1 MDNQIILQASKSIE
15 AIEQELQN
23 NSQRTSISIQIQH
36 IRQRSKKYLDLLA
49 GHLKI
54 QKHYQD
60 VQITIAKNTLISD
73 EGFQMLSQCLKCLKK
88 VQILKLFLGESCQ
101 VGSQGL
107 IYLSQAISNLN
118 QLSDL
123 AIILDSYNYVR
134 NDGLI
139 SLASIFSKLP
149 NLVKLQIKI
158 GQSNRYDDLG
168 ISVICKNLQLIKQ
181 LQILKFEI
189 DGSRISKVGAQVIA
203 ETLEQLTN
211 LENLDFMIEARL
223 GKVERTK
230 DLAIA
235 LGKLVNLKV
244 LKFSII
250 QENRIC
256 SEASIEL
263 CNSLKKLQK
272 LESFLIKGFQHF
284 QDKQTTICY
293 TEIFEQIPQLK
304 YMNLEIDCPQLQ
316 GAYTAVCLANCL
328 KNLTNLT
335 DFDMSLC
342 NDSNIS
348 DEGFSALSQAVKNMR
363 NLKKLAISIDGY
375 NKIGNTGAFSLGEA
389 LGELKQLESIKLFL
403 GNQNEISSEGAR
415 AIAGGIQKMLN
426 LINLDVRINRSK
438 QINLI
443 EITSFGQIL
452 SQLSNLEVLEYCFC
466 SSITNLGAQAFAQG
480 IRNLKKLKKLQLNFS
495 IADNFT
501 EENQVTIFES
511 FKYLTNLTCLNLQFF
526 NFFEGNKID
535 TWYLSSALPFLK
547 NLIEL
552 HLDLHINNNNH
563 NNQNFIQFGKYLGY
577 LTKITILDLNIIAS
591 PDQNENKLYIK
602 QIMRGIKNLTQIQNL
617 QLKIN
622 SNYLENYLGEQIQQ
636 QIFDETFQSLINLK
650 KLVLYL
656 KSPKLVMLIANS
668 LKYLQ
673 RLEFLHFNY
682 ILDSNYHSHKELKCL
697 GKGLCYL
704 TNLYEISLNIYLLPI
719 KPKSPK
725 FDFRRQNE
733 SYCALSSYIQERY
746 NMNFDKVVSGIKSI
760 KNLEKI
766 QTNIRNTD
774 SQLMNA
780 LGCINTFENVQNID
794 LTLGEDSISEKEIQ
808 IQYSEIISDDEI
820 QVKNQQNLNYLSLT
834 QLSISIKK
842 MNGLQIN
849 KLENFLSAIS
859 RYKNINTFSLI
870 VQDSFLFT
878 FQKFSLMC
886 ASLSNLSYLRD
897 LTLSFQENNEIGS
910 KSAQCL
916 ANAFKSLPELE
927 LLSLQIANLN
937 YIYDEGAYYL
947 SKGIKSLINLRQFKF
962 QLGGCNIQKQ
972 GAIYIGECLQCLI
985 NLRILFLEIEKDE
998 ICSEGAISI
1007 GNAIRYLTHLT
1018 ELKIQIGESNKIY
1031 KVGACAF
1038 ANGMQY
1044 LSNLKTLNLVIN
1056 HSNYIESFGVSV
1068 ICEALRKMNCLQVLN
1083 MDFGHNNMIMS
1094 SNIQEIS
1101 YVIKSLNLIKSFS
1114 IIISVSNFTSN
1125 YCNEVVDMIKL
1136 IDPISIIFNF
1146 EINQSKIHHEI
1157 SPNKQFQNKNLKII
1171 THFEDSEYIFK
1182 SIFLPIESIIQIPS
1196 VKQLQIKTNKQEDM
1210 SKKQCSILANI
1221 FNHLQSLE
1229 DLRLHFFKKGFGS
1242 FFECGKNLSQLTNL
1256 KHLTFNLQ
1264 ISYSSEGQFIQEI
1277 GQQLSQLHN
1286 LESFQFFVCALRAI
1300 DLIFL
1305 IKCISILQ
1313 KLKFVK
1319 IIQDDSPYKIFKRN
1333 LLDQIARKVKRLV
1346 VYKAVI

>member
-15 AIEQELQN
+15 AIKQELQN

-36 IRQRSKKYLDLLA
+36 IRQRSKQYLDLLA

-107 IYLSQAISNLN
+107 IYLSQAISNLK

-123 AIILDSYNYVR
+123 TIILDSYNYVR
-134 NDGLI
+134 NDGLV

-189 DGSRISKVGAQVIA
+189 DGSKISKVGTQVIA

-223 GKVERTK
+223 GKVEGAK
-230 DLAIA
+230 DLAISI
-235 LGKLVNLKV
+235 GQLVNLKF

-256 SEASIEL
+256 SEVSIEL
-263 CNSLKKLQK
+263 CKSLKKLQK
-272 LESFLIKGFQHF
+272 LVSFLIKGFYPF
-284 QDKQTTICY
+284 QDKQTAVCY
-293 TEIFEQIPQLK
+293 TEIFEQITQLK
-304 YMNLEIDCPQLQ
+304 NMNLEIDCPQLQ
-316 GAYTAVCLANCL
+316 GAYTALCLANCL

-335 DFDMSLC
+335 DFEMSLC

-389 LGELKQLESIKLFL
+389 LGELKQLDSIKLFL

-415 AIAGGIQKMLN
+415 AIAGGIQKMSN
-426 LINLDVRINRSK
+426 LINLYVRINRSK
-438 QINLI
+438 QSNLI
-443 EITSFGQIL
+443 EITSFWQIL
-452 SQLSNLEVLEYCFC
+452 SKLSNLEVLEYCFC

-480 IRNLKKLKKLQLNFS
+480 Q
-495 IADNFT
+495 
-501 EENQVTIFES
+501 
-511 FKYLTNLTCLNLQFF
+511 
-526 NFFEGNKID
+526 
-535 TWYLSSALPFLK
+535 
-547 NLIEL
+547 
-552 HLDLHINNNNH
+552 
-563 NNQNFIQFGKYLGY
+563 
-577 LTKITILDLNIIAS
+577 
-591 PDQNENKLYIK
+591 
-602 QIMRGIKNLTQIQNL
+602 
-617 QLKIN
+617 
-622 SNYLENYLGEQIQQ
+622 QIQQ
-636 QIFDETFQSLINLK
+636 QIFEETFQSLINLK

-656 KSPKLVMLIANS
+656 TYPEMAMLIANS

-673 RLEFLHFNY
+673 RLEFLHFDY
-682 ILDSNYHSHKELKCL
+682 SLDSKYYSHEELKCL

-704 TNLYEISLNIYLLPI
+704 TNLYEISLNIYILPI
-719 KPKSPK
+719 KPKPPI
-725 FDFRRQNE
+725 FTFRRYND
-733 SYCALSSYIQERY
+733 SYCRFTSYFPNSNFQERP
-746 NMNFDKVVSGIKSI
+746 NSNFQERPNSNFDEVVSGIKSI
-760 KNLEKI
+760 KNLEKF
-766 QTNIRNTD
+766 QTTIRNID

-780 LGCINTFENVQNID
+780 LDCINTFENVQNID
-794 LTLGEDSISEKEIQ
+794 LTLGEDSISETEIQ

-842 MNGLQIN
+842 MNGLQKN

-910 KSAQCL
+910 KSALCL

-1182 SIFLPIESIIQIPS
+1182 SIFLPIQSIIQIPS
-1196 VKQLQIKTNKQEDM
+1196 VKQLQIKTNRQEDM

-1264 ISYSSEGQFIQEI
+1264 ISYSTEGQFIQEI

-1286 LESFQFFVCALRAI
+1286 LESFQFFVCELRAI
-1300 DLIFL
+1300 DLLFL

-1346 VYKAVI
+1346 VFKVVI